1 MIKQLKTLR
10 QIKKESNWKYST
22 PAGTSIDIYDGK
34 IRVGNIIKEMY
45 PFFGEEHEVLP
56 TLSTKYYQYYQ
67 WKIESGDSYVDYW
80 YYKDVWFEP
89 ELQLLEDDL
98 FEI

>member
-10 QIKKESNWKYST
+10 QIKSESDWKYST

-34 IRVGNIIKEMY
+34 IRIGNIIKEMY
-45 PFFGEEHEVLP
+45 PFFGEKHEVLP
-56 TLSTKYYQYYQ
+56 TLSDEYYQRRI
-67 WKIESGDSYVDYW
+67 KSDRNSGGYW

-89 ELQLLEDDL
+89 GCKLEDEL